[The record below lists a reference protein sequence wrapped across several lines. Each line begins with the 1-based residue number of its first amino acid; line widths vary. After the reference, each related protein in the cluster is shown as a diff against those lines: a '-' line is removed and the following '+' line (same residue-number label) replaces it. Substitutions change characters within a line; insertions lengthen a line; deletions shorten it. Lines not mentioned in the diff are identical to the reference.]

1 MKIKELNES
10 QSTNVLVCDVQP
22 GYKHHAKKI
31 SRKLCRFLNKQTG
44 RIVIMYN
51 GTESGQTDDTEYEV
65 YEYLMKNGLSPK
77 IAQSAEYVEKE
88 YGFLRSWMDQ
98 NVPPRI
104 IIKIIRAMV
113 MNQLVDGRDLDNI
126 DEILDDND
134 IATLDSLNFDWR
146 EESIYLPGF
155 LDVALLKNLSPFY
168 LVGGGRNECLKE
180 IELICNAFNIKYK
193 RIDSLIY

>member
-1 MKIKELNES
+1 
-10 QSTNVLVCDVQP
+10 
-22 GYKHHAKKI
+22 
-31 SRKLCRFLNKQTG
+31 
-44 RIVIMYN
+44 
-51 GTESGQTDDTEYEV
+51 
-65 YEYLMKNGLSPK
+65 
-77 IAQSAEYVEKE
+77 
-88 YGFLRSWMDQ
+88 MDQ

-180 IELICNAFNIKYK
+180 IELICI
-193 RIDSLIY
+193 